1 MAAKDALGAGDSF
14 IAAFLVSYLKDQ
26 DVQRA
31 LKMATEYAAE
41 IVMKSGSI
49 GVGFHFDP
57 PKLEELVDL
66 S

>member
-1 MAAKDALGAGDSF
+1 M
-14 IAAFLVSYLKDQ
+14 KDQ